1 MATLQ
6 TSIRYTSG
14 MADKS
19 FTVSLPARILATF
32 GWNESEA
39 PRRISETLVMEL
51 LRLNRLTEAEAAAVL
66 GLDRW
71 ALLDV
76 MAAHH
81 VPAVSLSPDEWR
93 EELAKPLEGVEP
105 R

>member
-1 MATLQ
+1 
-6 TSIRYTSG
+6 

-19 FTVSLPARILATF
+19 FTVNLPARIPASF

-39 PRRISETLVMEL
+39 SRRISETLVMDL
-51 LRLNRLTEAEAAAVL
+51 LRLNHLTEAEAAVVL

-71 ALLDV
+71 TLLDV

-81 VPAVSLSPDEWR
+81 VPAVNLSPDEWH
-93 EELAKPLEGVEP
+93 EELARPLEGTEP

>member
-1 MATLQ
+1 
-6 TSIRYTSG
+6 

-19 FTVSLPARILATF
+19 FTVNLPARILASF
-32 GWNESEA
+32 GWSESEA
-39 PRRISETLVMEL
+39 SRRISETLVMGL

-71 ALLDV
+71 TLLDV

-81 VPAVSLSPDEWR
+81 IPAVSSS
-93 EELAKPLEGVEP
+93 VSV
-105 R
+105 